1 MKNKPK
7 NYVFSELVISIFS
20 IFSMLLL
27 GYNTSPLIN
36 RIGEDSGIYL
46 LIGKYLLRGS
56 KLYIDFFDHKGPLIF
71 LINSIPQIF
80 INGGL
85 GVWII
90 EVIAMIVS
98 AILVYKI
105 SYWFTEN
112 NISIV
117 IASIY
122 VILSCYLFQGGNY
135 SEEYANLF
143 NIICIYILA
152 KWKLNNQKDLKRS
165 QSILLGIC
173 IAFNFF
179 MKPNV
184 ALFSIFIWIYLL
196 VQIIINNKKS
206 LLRYIKYTVVGAAII
221 VVPVMIFA
229 ILQNN
234 LLEMFNA
241 MIIHN
246 IKYCESGNNISF
258 SNTASIFQN
267 IVLCSIIISLVAIS
281 KLFSNIK
288 IIDGCFIIVLQ
299 VLSIINVL
307 LGGKGFYYY
316 LLMEL
321 PTWIICALIIINKIK
336 FKKIFNGKIFISIVL
351 LLSGVIVYY
360 QAYNIRDINNIKLVS
375 SEYKEDAKKMGDL
388 IKKDKE
394 VSVFGYDAPAMWF
407 LENDIK
413 PPIRY
418 FTMQEWM
425 AKSDPRIYDEVNDY
439 VINEKPKWI
448 VIYKEDIDN
457 KVLKKEL
464 ISNYKKVESNSAGIL
479 FKRINRGK

>member
-336 FKKIFNGKIFISIVL
+336 FKKIFNEKIFISIVL

-448 VIYKEDIDN
+448 VLYKEDIDN

-479 FKRINRGK
+479 FKRISR